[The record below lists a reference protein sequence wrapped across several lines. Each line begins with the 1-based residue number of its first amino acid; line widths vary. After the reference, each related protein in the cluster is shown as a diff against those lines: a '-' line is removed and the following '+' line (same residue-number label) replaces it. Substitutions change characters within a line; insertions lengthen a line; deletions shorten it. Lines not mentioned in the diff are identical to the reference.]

1 MRGGMRMHTVF
12 KTAWDRSRQKSASV
26 PSRPVHQA
34 LERPASGVVCKVL
47 AKEVYVEITGIAQ
60 RHVTGDMRGEN
71 QVPGLPQGMV
81 FRQRFRDHYI
91 QGCSCE
97 ASFI

>member
-1 MRGGMRMHTVF
+1 MRGGMRMHTAF

-60 RHVTGDMRGEN
+60 RHVAGDMRGEN
-71 QVPGLPQGMV
+71 QVPGLPQEFPIV
-81 FRQRFRDHYI
+81 KDTTPNITNPRLYDT
-91 QGCSCE
+91 
-97 ASFI
+97 A